1 MRKEVHYVM
10 PMAGRGSRFNKDG
23 FDLPKPLLEI
33 YGMPF
38 FYWATRSISKFINL
52 ASINFVVL
60 QEHIEKFSIDKII
73 KKLFP
78 EAKII
83 ALPEVTEG
91 AVITSMKGVEEIND
105 DLPIIFNDCD
115 HLFKSEKF
123 NNFFQQ
129 NFESNIDG
137 ILLTFQAN
145 EPKYSFVE
153 KDNNGNITKTVEKK
167 VVSNEAI
174 CGCYYFR
181 NKKIFLNAA
190 ERYLINCD
198 YNEYFMSG
206 VYNVMLQENKNVKS
220 IKTDFHIPFGVPEE
234 YNIAKKSEK
243 YKELL

>member
-91 AVITSMKGVEEIND
+91 AVITSMKGVED

-181 NKKIFLNAA
+181 IKCSRKIS
-190 ERYLINCD
+190 Y
-198 YNEYFMSG
+198 
-206 VYNVMLQENKNVKS
+206 
-220 IKTDFHIPFGVPEE
+220 
-234 YNIAKKSEK
+234 
-243 YKELL
+243 